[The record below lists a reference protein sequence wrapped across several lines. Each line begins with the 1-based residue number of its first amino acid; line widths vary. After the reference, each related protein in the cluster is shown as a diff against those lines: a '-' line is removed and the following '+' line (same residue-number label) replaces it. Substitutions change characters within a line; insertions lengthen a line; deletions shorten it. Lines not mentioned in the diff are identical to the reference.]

1 MLFTPEHD
9 QFRASVRK
17 LVEEEINPY
26 ADEWED
32 AEIFPAHELFPK
44 LGAIG
49 AQDIKLTPAPPKV
62 VKVSGKVADAK
73 GTAIAAGQ
81 IVLGLVNIS
90 AIVFHNQIAE
100 DRTRTC
106 ISGQPCCSNPPY
118 FDSDRTLLAQVDT
131 VKYVSAGLF
140 WALYAYGVWDAH
152 KSYVPRIETEI
163 TPGQP
168 GGAVK
173 LEWGF

>member
-49 AQDIKLTPAPPKV
+49 AFGLEYDEEFGGGGADHSYTVVLAEELGRADMGGVPMAIAVQAGMATPALARFGSDELKREFLAPDARRRARVLHRRQRAGRRVGRRGHHDASPP
-62 VKVSGKVADAK
+62 
-73 GTAIAAGQ
+73 
-81 IVLGLVNIS
+81 
-90 AIVFHNQIAE
+90 
-100 DRTRTC
+100 RR
-106 ISGQPCCSNPPY
+106 
-118 FDSDRTLLAQVDT
+118 
-131 VKYVSAGLF
+131 
-140 WALYAYGVWDAH
+140 
-152 KSYVPRIETEI
+152 
-163 TPGQP
+163 
-168 GGAVK
+168 
-173 LEWGF
+173 